1 MMCVVNNGSY
11 KLLLLL
17 KLMLSGVFRG
27 GGLAPAPSLSA
38 DHNFLWWYIWPF
50 Y

>member
-27 GGLAPAPSLSA
+27 GLAPAPSLSA